1 MSAAKVTP
9 IRPTV
14 ENRYL
19 SPAQV
24 CDLVPGMTVENL
36 KELRKTGRGPAYFK
50 PTGETYGKVVVYA
63 EADVRLW
70 VEAGRIVPGRAS

>member
-1 MSAAKVTP
+1 MSNVTR
-9 IRPTV
+9 IRPAV

-24 CDLVPGMTVENL
+24 CELVPGMTAENL
-36 KELRKTGRGPAYFK
+36 KELRKTGKGPAYFK

-63 EADVRLW
+63 EADVRAW